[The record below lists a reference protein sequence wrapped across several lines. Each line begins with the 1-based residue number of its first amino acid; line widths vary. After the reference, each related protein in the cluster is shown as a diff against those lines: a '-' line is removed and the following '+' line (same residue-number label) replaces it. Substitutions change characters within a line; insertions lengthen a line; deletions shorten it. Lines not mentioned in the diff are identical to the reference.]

1 MQCALCSFLCSVCS
15 LCKLGH
21 GALTVVLLALYNSV
35 FSAGVGQGVYS
46 PQSGLHFGGE
56 TQLVLQGCFFL
67 NYSCKKSQIKYSVLA
82 WGNSTTHHSQMLN
95 YQTIYAVS
103 VK

>member
-1 MQCALCSFLCSVCS
+1 MCS

-56 TQLVLQGCFFL
+56 TQLVLQGCFLKLFMQKESNEVFSL
-67 NYSCKKSQIKYSVLA
+67 GL
-82 WGNSTTHHSQMLN
+82 G
-95 YQTIYAVS
+95 
-103 VK
+103 